1 MSKVVALRREL
12 DVTRQG
18 VLEGKRT
25 AATLRHELLQVE
37 QQASAAADAHQA
49 EVPILTLTLM
59 ADAHQAQVLDSIDRW
74 LHRHCHQHCL
84 SSQSN
89 HVTSSQSNCF
99 SAVSEQCQQQ
109 CLSNV

>member
-1 MSKVVALRREL
+1 MRREL

-74 LHRHCHQHCL
+74 LASPALSPALFEQPVKWFL
-84 SSQSN
+84 SS
-89 HVTSSQSNCF
+89 V
-99 SAVSEQCQQQ
+99 
-109 CLSNV
+109 